1 MSIAD
6 IFSSKKKKKKK
17 RIIKI
22 LIIIILLL
30 VVLRILLPTIVL
42 RYVNKSLSEMKEYYG
57 HVEDIDIYLYRGA
70 YTIENIRIVKLQ
82 KQSDSKDT
90 IPFFKSK
97 NIDLSVEW
105 KSLFKGKFVGEI
117 IFDEPVVNFVNAK
130 EDDENVAN
138 DTADFET
145 LLSDLMPITINHF
158 EVNNGEVHYIDPNSS
173 PNIDIVMNNIRVVA
187 NNLSSV
193 NKNKKLLPA
202 NISAVGEIYGGNF
215 DLNVDL
221 DALAQ
226 QPTFDLNAQLK
237 KLNMVKI
244 NDMLQAYANFDVKK
258 GNYGLYSEFA
268 ARNGKFDGY
277 VKPIIKDLD
286 VVQWNKEE
294 GDIGQIAWETL
305 IGTTAEIFQNQSKE
319 QLATKLN
326 IEGEFNDPNLHIWAA
341 VTNVLR
347 NAFWQA
353 LKPSLENS
361 INISSISSNK
371 EKEDEGFIEKVF
383 SGEDK

>member
-1 MSIAD
+1 MGVLNTS
-6 IFSSKKKKKKK
+6 SSKKGKKKNRTLKIVGL
-17 RIIKI
+17 IILI
-22 LIIIILLL
+22 LII
-30 VVLRILLPTIVL
+30 VRIFLPTIVL
-42 RYVNKSLSEMKEYYG
+42 RYVNKSLAEMDEYYG
-57 HVEDIDIYLYRGA
+57 HVEDIDLYLYRGA
-70 YTIENIRIVKLQ
+70 YAIKNIEIVKLQ
-82 KQSDSKDT
+82 KQSNSKDT

-105 KSLFKGKFVGEI
+105 KSLLKGKFVGEI
-117 IFDEPVVNFVNAK
+117 EFYKPVINFVNAK
-130 EDDENVAN
+130 QNDENVAN
-138 DTADFET
+138 DTADFKT
-145 LLSDLMPITINHF
+145 LLNDLMPITINRF
-158 EVNNGEVHYIDPNSS
+158 EINDGEIHYIDPNSN
-173 PNIDIVMNNIRVVA
+173 PKIDIYMDEIKVLA

-202 NISAVGEIYGGNF
+202 NISADGKIHGGTF

-221 DALAQ
+221 DALADE
-226 QPTFDLNAQLK
+226 PTFDLSAQLK
-237 KLNMVKI
+237 KLNMVEI
-244 NDMLQAYANFDVKK
+244 NDMLKAYANFDVEK

-268 ARNGKFDGY
+268 ARNGSFSGY

-305 IGTTAEIFQNQSKE
+305 IGTTAEIFQNQRKE

-326 IEGEFNDPNLHIWAA
+326 IEGEFNDPNINLWNA
-341 VTNVLR
+341 VVNVLR

-361 INISSISSNK
+361 INISSPNK
-371 EKEDEGFIEKVF
+371 ENKKDDKNFIEKVF
-383 SGEDK
+383 TGDDK

>member
-1 MSIAD
+1 MSISD
-6 IFSSKKKKKKK
+6 IFSSKKKSKRKKL
-17 RIIKI
+17 IKI
-22 LIIIILLL
+22 LITITLVLII
-30 VVLRILLPTIVL
+30 VRILLPTIVL
-42 RYVNKSLSEMKEYYG
+42 RYVNKSLSEMEEYYG

-70 YTIENIRIVKLQ
+70 YVIQDIRIVKLQ

-90 IPFFKSK
+90 IPFFKCR
-97 NIDLSVEW
+97 NIDLSIEW
-105 KSLFKGKFVGEI
+105 KSLLKGSFVSEI
-117 IFDEPVVNFVNAK
+117 IFDEPLVNFVNAK
-130 EDDENVAN
+130 EEDENLAD
-138 DTADFET
+138 DTADFKT
-145 LLSDLMPITINHF
+145 LLKDLIPITINHF

-173 PNIDIVMNNIRVVA
+173 PSIDVFMDNIRVVA

-193 NKNKKLLPA
+193 NKDKKLLPA
-202 NISAVGEIYGGNF
+202 NISAVGKIYGGNF
-215 DLNVDL
+215 DLNMDL

-226 QPTFDLNAQLK
+226 QPTFDLNAELK
-237 KLNMVKI
+237 RLNMVKV
-244 NDMLQAYANFDVKK
+244 NDMLRAYANFDVKK
-258 GNYGLYSEFA
+258 GNYGLYMEFA
-268 ARNGKFDGY
+268 ARKGKFNGY
-277 VKPIIKDLD
+277 VKPIIKGLD

-326 IEGEFNDPNLHIWAA
+326 IEGEFNDPNLHIWEA

-361 INISSISSNK
+361 INISSINSDK
-371 EKEDEGFIEKVF
+371 GKKDEGFIEKVF